1 MEELGGIKSIRE
13 RIGITLRTK
22 LTRVWKNI
30 FLFGKDLIIGTG
42 FILLISGVLILA
54 GDKKGFYSDGL
65 IVLLLAMGIGFIV
78 ALIRAVIR
86 LRKA

>member
-78 ALIRAVIR
+78 ALIRAAIR